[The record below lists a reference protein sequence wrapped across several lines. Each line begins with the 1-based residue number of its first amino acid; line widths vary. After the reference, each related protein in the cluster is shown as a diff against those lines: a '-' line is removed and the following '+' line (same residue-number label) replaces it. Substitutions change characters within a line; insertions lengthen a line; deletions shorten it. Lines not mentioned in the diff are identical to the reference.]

1 MAGTTAL
8 YILTSHF
15 PAPAVITY
23 DTKSYREP
31 TNVRTIVMFQA
42 SDLRKGLKIEI
53 EGAPYIVTDFQFVKP
68 GKGQALY
75 RCKLKNLLTGST
87 LDRTYRSVESIDKPD
102 LSQQKLV
109 YSYKDGDHYV
119 FMDQETYDQVP
130 IDAKVLGDQQYF
142 LAEDMEVEFLFHNN
156 QPIEV
161 TLPTFVEKTILETEP
176 GARGDTA
183 TNVMKPAKVEGDYEV
198 QVPIFVN
205 EGDTIRIDTRTGKYA
220 DRISKS

>member
-1 MAGTTAL
+1 M
-8 YILTSHF
+8 Y
-15 PAPAVITY
+15 
-23 DTKSYREP
+23 
-31 TNVRTIVMFQA
+31 QA

-53 EGAPYIVTDFQFVKP
+53 DGAPYLVTDFQFVKP

-87 LDRTYRSVESIDKPD
+87 LDRTYRSVESIGKPD
-102 LSQQKLV
+102 LSQQALL
-109 YSYKDGDHYV
+109 YSYKDGTHYV
-119 FMDQETYDQVP
+119 FMDKDTYEQVN
-130 IDAKVLGDQQYF
+130 IEEEVLGDQRFF

-156 QPIEV
+156 RPIEV

-183 TNVMKPAKVEGDYEV
+183 TNVMKPATIEGDYEI

-205 EGDTIRIDTRTGKYA
+205 EGDTVRIDTRTGKYA
-220 DRISKS
+220 DRVSKG